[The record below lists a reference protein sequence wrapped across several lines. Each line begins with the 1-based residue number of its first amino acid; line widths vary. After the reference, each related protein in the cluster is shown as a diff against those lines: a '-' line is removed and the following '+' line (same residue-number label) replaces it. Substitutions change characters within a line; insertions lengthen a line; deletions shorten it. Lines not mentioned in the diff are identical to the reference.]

1 MTTTTLLELVLVFAP
16 LSLVAVGGA
25 NVVLPDI
32 HRQVVQ
38 VYGWMSDA
46 DFADL
51 FALAQAAPGPNVL
64 VVSLI
69 GWKVAGWA
77 GALVAI
83 LAMCLPSSALAYATA
98 RAWRRFRDARWRRPV
113 QAGLAPITVGLVLSS
128 GAVLAVAA
136 DASPLAYAVTA
147 ATALLVLRTG
157 AHPLVFLAVAAG
169 LGLAGWL

>member
-1 MTTTTLLELVLVFAP
+1 MTATTLLELVLVFAP

-38 VYGWMSDA
+38 VYGWMTDA

-69 GWKVAGWA
+69 GWKVAGWT

-83 LAMCLPSSALAYATA
+83 LAMCLPSSVLAYGMA
-98 RAWRRFRDARWRRPV
+98 RAWRRFRDAPWRRPV
-113 QAGLAPITVGLVLSS
+113 QAGLAPITIGLVLASA
-128 GAVLAVAA
+128 AVLAGAA
-136 DASPLAYAVTA
+136 DASPLAYAITA
-147 ATALLVLRTG
+147 ATTVLVLRTG
-157 AHPLVFLAVAAG
+157 AHPLVFLAVAAV
-169 LGLAGWL
+169 LGIAGWV